1 VKPYLNQKGE
11 LPAWLM
17 DASVEQMVEGAVQ
30 HTEQN
35 SILALSPQVVRDI
48 LNRIERKVEKPE
60 MPVAVITGSGARHF
74 LRQIVEPSLGNLFF
88 LSHNEVPT
96 GVKVLSLGVI

>member
-1 VKPYLNQKGE
+1 
-11 LPAWLM
+11 
-17 DASVEQMVEGAVQ
+17 
-30 HTEQN
+30 
-35 SILALSPQVVRDI
+35 
-48 LNRIERKVEKPE
+48 
-60 MPVAVITGSGARHF
+60 VITGSGARHF